1 MTSRTRYFFMGAIAV
16 LLVGLAVGLVAYLA
30 LDRGTALPSG
40 LPPEVRFVPSN
51 AEVVAFA
58 DVHAVM
64 TSDLRRQLMPTIEG
78 RSRKGRQMMN
88 DFAGV
93 DLEKQVNRVVAYVE
107 PQEPQAPANP
117 QTPASQSADRHDM
130 PRALILVN
138 GAFDQ
143 ARIEQFVR
151 DHGAE
156 VQEHNGRKIFVHRK
170 DEHEMAVGLFGPDLI
185 AIGQGDLVRR
195 ALERAGAGAGEPNI
209 TTNRE
214 MMTLIRDSA
223 GSTAWVVGQFDVV
236 RRRLQLP
243 TNVTAQVP
251 PVRLMSAKVTVN
263 GGMKATI
270 RAEAGDKAAADQLRD
285 TVRGFVSLAR
295 LHGGTPA
302 LASTLKSIELSGTN
316 NTVLMSFA
324 ISPDTLRSLAPG
336 PPPPSR

>member
-30 LDRGTALPSG
+30 YDRGAALPPG
-40 LPPEVRFVPSN
+40 LPPEVRFVPAN

-58 DVHAVM
+58 DVQAVM
-64 TSDLRRQLMPTIEG
+64 KSELHRQLMPAIEN

-93 DLEKQVNRVVAYVE
+93 DLETQVNRVVAYVE
-107 PQEPQAPANP
+107 AHAPAGPQAGQRPE
-117 QTPASQSADRHDM
+117 M

-138 GAFDQ
+138 GAFDE
-143 ARIEQFVR
+143 ARIERFIR

-156 VQEHNGRKIFVHRK
+156 AQEHNGRKIFVHHK
-170 DEHEMAVGLFGPDLI
+170 DEHEMAVGLAGPDLI
-185 AIGQGDLVRR
+185 AIGQGELVRR
-195 ALERAGAGAGEPNI
+195 ALDRAGAGDGAPNI
-209 TTNRE
+209 TTNPE

-236 RRRLQLP
+236 RRRLRLP
-243 TNVTAQVP
+243 DNVSEQVP
-251 PVRLMSAKVTVN
+251 PVRLMSVKATVN
-263 GGMKATI
+263 GGVKATI
-270 RAEAGDKAAADQLRD
+270 RAETGDKAAADQLRD

-302 LASTLKSIELSGTN
+302 LATTLKTIELSGSDK
-316 NTVLMSFA
+316 TVLMSFA
-324 ISPDTLRSLAPG
+324 VSPETVRMLAPH
-336 PPPPSR
+336 PPSH